1 MSQNVAKQKDDYVD
15 FLLEKAK
22 GPESFMINKG
32 IDTLLSLILTNH
44 ELDLAGITPA
54 IYSPANFVEDLNK
67 SYKAAFL
74 LEGDKSYPP
83 SGQYGE
89 YHRNVIKA
97 SGCKYP
103 AVDAPAYVR
112 AVALLITLYDIAVE
126 KGLLDPALG
135 LKNFITYPYG
145 A

>member
-1 MSQNVAKQKDDYVD
+1 MSIQTKDQNEDYVD

-22 GPESFMINKG
+22 GPESFMIDKG
-32 IDTLLSLILTNH
+32 MLVLLQLVFSSKELSKTQNDILID
-44 ELDLAGITPA
+44 
-54 IYSPANFVEDLNK
+54 IYTVDLNLCHE
-67 SYKAAFL
+67 SALL

-135 LKNFITYPYG
+135 LKNFITSPYG
-145 A
+145 V

>member
-1 MSQNVAKQKDDYVD
+1 MSIQTKDQNEDYVD

-32 IDTLLSLILTNH
+32 ILVLLQLVFSSKELSKAQDDILIDIYT
-44 ELDLAGITPA
+44 LDL
-54 IYSPANFVEDLNK
+54 NLCHD
-67 SYKAAFL
+67 AASL
-74 LEGDKSYPP
+74 LEGDKVYPP

-89 YHRNVIKA
+89 YYRNVIKA

-135 LKNFITYPYG
+135 LKNFITSPYG
-145 A
+145 V